1 MRANSEVGLVPLG
14 KILDKSLI
22 DFLAV
27 RLSQIFDREVEVS
40 ARFPSPQYAFEER
53 REQYHSTMILSRLR
67 HAFEGVYE
75 RILGIVDVDLF
86 APSLNFVFG
95 EADLLHGVAV
105 ISLFR
110 LRPENYGL
118 PASANLLQE
127 RALKE
132 AIHELGHTYGLMHCN
147 HYRCVMHFSN
157 SLPDTDRKS
166 HQFCRRCRSSLTA
179 AYQAY
184 PR

>member
-1 MRANSEVGLVPLG
+1 MRGDDRIGLISLG
-14 KILDKSLI
+14 KISDKGLI
-22 DFLAV
+22 DSLAV
-27 RLSQIFDREVEVS
+27 RLSEAFGREVEVS
-40 ARFPSPQYAFEER
+40 AKFPSPRYGFDER
-53 REQYHSTMILSRLR
+53 RGQYHSTTILARLR
-67 HAFEGVYE
+67 AAFEGVYDK
-75 RILGIVDVDLF
+75 ILGIADVDLF
-86 APSLNFVFG
+86 APPLNFVFG

-110 LRPENYGL
+110 LRPESYGL
-118 PASANLLQE
+118 PENFHLLLE

-166 HQFCRRCRSSLTA
+166 HQFCRPCRSSLTA
-179 AYQAY
+179 ALAAHS
-184 PR
+184 R